1 MFEYFTFILYDLNSH
16 LGLDL
21 EVVDVTMPLVDSLT
35 IANEAMYALTRNER
49 DYTHRNYFNPLS
61 K

>member
-1 MFEYFTFILYDLNSH
+1 
-16 LGLDL
+16 
-21 EVVDVTMPLVDSLT
+21 LVDSLT